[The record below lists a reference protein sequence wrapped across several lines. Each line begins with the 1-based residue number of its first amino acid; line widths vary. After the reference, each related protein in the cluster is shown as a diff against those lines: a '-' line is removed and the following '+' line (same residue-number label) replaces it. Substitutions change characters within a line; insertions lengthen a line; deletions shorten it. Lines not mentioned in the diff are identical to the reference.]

1 MSTVLQVDAEAA
13 GTRLDVWLTEAAGKG
28 RTEVQR
34 LIAGGHVSVDGAA
47 AAKSYRLAAGQSVE
61 ISEPEKESETLDI
74 PTVPVRYE
82 DEHMAVVSKPA
93 GLVVHPAAG
102 SRGATMVDALRP
114 VMPLAP
120 AAGEHRPGIVHR
132 LDKGTSGLLLVAKT
146 DEAYH
151 GLIKNMKARR
161 IHRTYLAM
169 VHGELSLPRGRIEA
183 SVGRSTK
190 NPTAMAVRPEGKPS
204 VTEFEVLEALGEVSY
219 LQVELLTGRTHQI
232 RVHFAHI
239 HHPVAGD
246 TTYGG
251 GAEHL
256 ARALGLTRPFLHA
269 AVLRFDHPLTGEELR
284 VAEPLPADLEQ
295 ALEAARGRMSAT

>member
-1 MSTVLQVDAEAA
+1 MSTVLQVDEEAA

-34 LIAGGHVSVDGAA
+34 LIAGGHVSVDGAS
-47 AAKSYRLAAGQSVE
+47 AAKSYRLAAGQSVQ
-61 ISEPEKESETLDI
+61 ITEPERTLEAMDL
-74 PTVPVRYE
+74 PEVPVRYE
-82 DEHMAVVSKPA
+82 DDHMAVVAKPA
-93 GLVVHPAAG
+93 GLVVHPAAET
-102 SRGATMVDALRP
+102 RGATMVDALRP

-146 DEAYH
+146 DEAYF

-161 IHRTYLAM
+161 IHRTYLAL
-169 VHGELSLPRGRIEA
+169 VHGTLSLPRGRIEA
-183 SVGRSTK
+183 SVGRSSK

-204 VTEFEVLEALGEVSY
+204 VTEFEVLEALDEVSY

-239 HHPVAGD
+239 QHPVVAD

-251 GAEHL
+251 GAEHV
-256 ARALGLTRPFLHA
+256 AKRLGLTRPFLHA
-269 AVLRFDHPLTGEELR
+269 AVLRFEHPLTGKELW
-284 VAEPLPADLEQ
+284 VSEPLPADLER
-295 ALEAARGRMSAT
+295 ALERARGRVAAT

>member
-1 MSTVLQVDAEAA
+1 MSTVLQVDEDAA
-13 GTRLDVWLTEAAGKG
+13 GARLDVWLSEAAARG

-34 LIAGGHVSVDGAA
+34 LIAQGLVLVDGEP

-61 ISEPEKESETLDI
+61 LTEPEKVAEHAEL
-74 PTVPVRYE
+74 PEVPVRYE
-82 DEHMAVVSKPA
+82 DDVMAVVSKPA

-102 SRGATMVDALRP
+102 TRGPTMVDALRP
-114 VMPLAP
+114 VMALAP
-120 AAGEHRPGIVHR
+120 AAGEHRPGVVHR

-151 GLIKNMKARR
+151 GLIRDMKARR
-161 IHRTYLAM
+161 IHRTYLAL
-169 VHGELSLPRGRIEA
+169 VHGSLSLPTGRIEA
-183 SVGRSTK
+183 SVGRSSK
-190 NPTAMAVRPEGKPS
+190 NPTAMAVRPDGKPS
-204 VTEFEVLEALGEVSY
+204 ITEFEVLEAFREVSF

-239 HHPVAGD
+239 NHPVVGD

-256 ARALGLTRPFLHA
+256 AEGLGLTRPFLHA
-269 AVLRFDHPLTGEELR
+269 AELRFDHPLTGVPMR
-284 VAEPLPADLEQ
+284 VAEPLPADLED
-295 ALEAARGRMSAT
+295 ALERARGRSSAE

>member
-1 MSTVLQVDAEAA
+1 MSTVLQVDPESA
-13 GTRLDVWLTEAAGKG
+13 GSRLDVWLAEAAGKG

-34 LIAGGHVSVDGAA
+34 LIAGGHVVVDGFA

-61 ISEPEKESETLDI
+61 IDEPERPSEDLVL
-74 PTVPVRYE
+74 PEVPVRYS
-82 DEHMAVVSKPA
+82 DDHLAVVSKPA

-102 SRGATMVDALRP
+102 TRGATMVDALKP

-132 LDKGTSGLLLVAKT
+132 LDKGTSGLLIVAKT

-169 VHGELSLPRGRIEA
+169 VHGELALPRGRIEA

-204 VTEFEVLEALGEVSY
+204 ITEFEVLEALGEVSY

-239 HHPVAGD
+239 NHPVVAD
-246 TTYGG
+246 VTYGG

-256 ARALGLTRPFLHA
+256 ANALGLTRPFLHA
-269 AVLRFDHPLTGEELR
+269 AVLRFPHPITGEEVR
-284 VAEPLPADLEQ
+284 VAEPLPKDLQE
-295 ALEAARGRMSAT
+295 ALEKARRRASAT

>member
-1 MSTVLQVDAEAA
+1 MSTILEVGPDSA
-13 GTRLDVWLTEAAGKG
+13 GARLDVWLAGAAGRG

-34 LIAGGHVSVDGAA
+34 LIAGGHVAVDGFA

-61 ISEPEKESETLDI
+61 IDEPESPAEELVL
-74 PTVPVRYE
+74 PEVPVRYE
-82 DEHMAVVSKPA
+82 DEHLAVVSKPA

-102 SRGATMVDALRP
+102 TRGATMVDALKP

-132 LDKGTSGLLLVAKT
+132 LDKGTSGLLIVART

-151 GLIKNMKARR
+151 GLIKNMKARA

-204 VTEFEVLEALGEVSY
+204 ITEFEVLEALGEVSY

-232 RVHFAHI
+232 RVHLAHI
-239 HHPVAGD
+239 NHPVVAD
-246 TTYGG
+246 VTYGG

-256 ARALGLTRPFLHA
+256 AKALGLTRPFLHA
-269 AVLRFDHPLTGEELR
+269 AVLRFPHPITGEEVR
-284 VAEPLPADLEQ
+284 VAEPLPQDLRD
-295 ALEAARGRMSAT
+295 ALQKARERASGT

>member
-1 MSTVLQVDAEAA
+1 MSTVLQVDAGAA
-13 GTRLDVWLTEAAGKG
+13 GTRLDVWLTQAAGKG

-34 LIAGGHVSVDGAA
+34 LIAGGHVSVDGAS
-47 AAKSYRLAAGQSVE
+47 AAKSLRLAAGQSVE
-61 ISEPEKESETLDI
+61 ITEPEKPSETLDV
-74 PTVPVRYE
+74 PEVPVRYE
-82 DEHMAVVSKPA
+82 DGHMAVVSKPA
-93 GLVVHPAAG
+93 GLVVHAAPG
-102 SRGATMVDALRP
+102 SRGPTMVDALRR
-114 VMPLAP
+114 VMALAP
-120 AAGEHRPGIVHR
+120 AAGDHRPGIVHR
-132 LDKGTSGLLLVAKT
+132 LDKGTSGLLLVAKS

-151 GLIKNMKARR
+151 GLIRDMKSRR

-190 NPTAMAVRPEGKPS
+190 NPTAMVVRPEGKPS
-204 VTEFEVLEALGEVSY
+204 VTEFEVVEALGEVSY

-239 HHPVAGD
+239 HHPVVGD

-256 ARALGLTRPFLHA
+256 AKVLGLTRPFLHA
-269 AVLRFDHPLTGEELR
+269 AVLRFNHPLTGEELR
-284 VAEPLPADLEQ
+284 VAEPLPVDLEQ
-295 ALEAARGRMSAT
+295 ALETARGRMSAT

>member
-1 MSTVLQVDAEAA
+1 MSTVLQVEAEAA
-13 GTRLDVWLTEAAGKG
+13 GARLDVWLSEAAGRG

-34 LIAGGHVSVDGAA
+34 LIAGGHVTVDGSA
-47 AAKSYRLAAGQSVE
+47 AAKSLRLAAGQSVE
-61 ISEPEKESETLDI
+61 ITEPEKTHEEMN
-74 PTVPVRYE
+74 PPEVPVRYE
-82 DEHMAVVSKPA
+82 DDHMAVVSKPA
-93 GLVVHPAAG
+93 GLVVHPASG
-102 SRGATMVDALRP
+102 TRGATMVDSLRL

-120 AAGEHRPGIVHR
+120 AAGDHRPGIVHR

-151 GLIKNMKARR
+151 GLIKNMKAKR
-161 IHRTYLAM
+161 IHRTYLAL

-204 VTEFEVLEALGEVSY
+204 VTEFEVLEPLGEVSY
-219 LQVELLTGRTHQI
+219 LQIELLTGRTHQI

-239 HHPVAGD
+239 HHPVVGD

-256 ARALGLTRPFLHA
+256 ANALGLTRPFLHA
-269 AVLRFDHPLTGEELR
+269 AVLRFNHPLTGEEMR
-284 VAEPLPADLEQ
+284 VAEPLAADLEE
-295 ALEAARGRMSAT
+295 ALTRARGRMSVT

>member
-1 MSTVLQVDAEAA
+1 MSTVLQVDPESA
-13 GTRLDVWLTEAAGKG
+13 GSRLDVWLADAAGKG

-34 LIAGGHVSVDGAA
+34 LIAAGHVVVDGFA

-61 ISEPEKESETLDI
+61 IDEPERLTEEMVL
-74 PTVPVRYE
+74 PEVPVRYS
-82 DEHMAVVSKPA
+82 DDHLAVVSKPA

-102 SRGATMVDALRP
+102 TRGATMVDALKP

-120 AAGEHRPGIVHR
+120 AAGDHRPGIVHR
-132 LDKGTSGLLLVAKT
+132 LDKGTSGLLIVAKT

-190 NPTAMAVRPEGKPS
+190 NPTAMAVKPEGKPS
-204 VTEFEVLEALGEVSY
+204 ITEFEVLEALGEVSY

-239 HHPVAGD
+239 NHPVVAD
-246 TTYGG
+246 ITYGG

-256 ARALGLTRPFLHA
+256 AQALGLTRPFLHA
-269 AVLRFDHPLTGEELR
+269 AVLRFPHPVTGEEIR
-284 VAEPLPADLEQ
+284 VAEPLPEDLLE
-295 ALEAARGRMSAT
+295 ALEKARGRASAT